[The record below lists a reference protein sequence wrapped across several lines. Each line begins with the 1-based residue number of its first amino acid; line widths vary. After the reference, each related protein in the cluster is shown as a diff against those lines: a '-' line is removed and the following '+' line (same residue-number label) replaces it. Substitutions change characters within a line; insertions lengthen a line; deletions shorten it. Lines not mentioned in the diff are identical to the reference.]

1 MANTMRT
8 GLRSA
13 PYGERGWLIATE
25 IHVARPCTLNV
36 HLFPNYEP
44 IDFRINDFEH
54 GQIEAIDT

>member
-1 MANTMRT
+1 MRT

-25 IHVARPCTLNV
+25 IHVAQPCALKV

-44 IDFRINDFEH
+44 IEFRINDYTHEH
-54 GQIEAIDT
+54 TGVR